1 MTTPDE
7 ARPPLQKL
15 AMARGAAAGL
25 LLAVIPAFVN
35 QVLAGQDPK
44 PRLALFATYALVV
57 AGFLLAGFAAGRE
70 APWRASRHGLFAALI
85 VFLPVELI
93 AILGRLDRS
102 ASISL
107 PGIVILGFIAAGAG
121 HTGGSFGGRRPT
133 RPPGGTP

>member
-1 MTTPDE
+1 MSAPN
-7 ARPPLQKL
+7 AAPPPLAKL

-25 LLAVIPAFVN
+25 LLAVIPALAN

-44 PRLALFATYALVV
+44 PRLALFATYVLVI

-85 VFLPVELI
+85 VFVPVELI
-93 AILGRLDRS
+93 AVLGRLDRS
-102 ASISL
+102 DPVSL
-107 PGIVILGFIAAGAG
+107 PGIVILGFLAAGAG

-133 RPPGGTP
+133 RTPGETP